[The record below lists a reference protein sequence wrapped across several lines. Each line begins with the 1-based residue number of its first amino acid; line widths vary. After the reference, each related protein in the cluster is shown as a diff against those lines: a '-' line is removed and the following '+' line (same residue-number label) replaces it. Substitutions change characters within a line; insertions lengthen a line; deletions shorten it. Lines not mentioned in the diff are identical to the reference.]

1 MLAEKDRV
9 EVEVGQPAHGGHC
22 VARHDGQVI
31 FVRHALPG
39 ERVVVEVT
47 EVHKG
52 YARADAV
59 EIIEASPDRV
69 TPPCPYS
76 HPDGCGGC
84 DLQHAAPNA
93 QLEWKR
99 AVLRE
104 QFQRLARLEL
114 DVPVEPLPASGPF
127 GWRTRV
133 RYRVAASGRAG
144 LLKHRSNEVVPI
156 DRCLIAHPSI
166 QALDVL
172 ERSWPDVDTIDVV
185 VPSDAPAEIVR
196 NQRIFE
202 RAVGRRFELE
212 AGGFWQVHPA
222 AAGTLAGCVLDFL
235 RPRKGERAWDLYG
248 GAGLFSAALAQAG
261 CEVTLVESAAE
272 NVEAARRSLSDLP
285 VRVLGTPVENAR
297 LTKSIDLVVLDP
309 PRVGAGARVVR
320 MINAAAPRAV
330 AYVACDPAALA
341 RDVRT
346 FMDLGW
352 ELRQVR
358 AFDCFPQTHH
368 LEAVA
373 HLVRQGVFHAPSEG
387 EGSVSAMTRA

>member
-1 MLAEKDRV
+1 MPAEKDRV

-22 VARHDGQVI
+22 VARHEGQVI

-39 ERVVVEVT
+39 ELVIAEIT

-59 EIIEASPDRV
+59 EIRVASPDRV
-69 TPPCPYS
+69 KPPCPYS

-84 DLQHAAPNA
+84 DLQHASPTA

-104 QFQRLARLEL
+104 QLRRLARLEL
-114 DVPVEPLPASGPF
+114 DVPVEALPGDGF

-144 LLKHRSNEVVPI
+144 LLKHRSHEVVPI
-156 DRCLIAHPSI
+156 ERCLIAHPSI
-166 QALDVL
+166 QAMDVL
-172 ERSWPDVDTIDVV
+172 QRDWPDDDTIDVV
-185 VPSDAPAEIVR
+185 APSGAPAEIVR
-196 NQRIFE
+196 DQRIVE
-202 RAVGRRFELE
+202 RAVGQEFELD
-212 AGGFWQVHPA
+212 AHGFWQVHPA
-222 AAGTLAGCVLDFL
+222 AAETLAQCVLDFL

-248 GAGLFSAALAQAG
+248 GAGLFSAALARSG
-261 CEVTLVESAAE
+261 CEVTLVESAAGS
-272 NVEAARRSLSDLP
+272 AASAQRSLFNLP
-285 VRVLGTPVENAR
+285 VRVQRTQVENAR
-297 LTKSIDLVVLDP
+297 LPRTVDLVVLDP
-309 PRVGAGARVVR
+309 PRVGAGAKVVR

-346 FMDLGW
+346 FLDLGW
-352 ELRQVR
+352 ELRHVR

-373 HLVRQGVFHAPSEG
+373 HLVR
-387 EGSVSAMTRA
+387 